1 MSCALRRN
9 LLRRAV
15 FAIDETHSEDES
27 EARWCEEIGSDSAD
41 IHSACDG
48 DDETA
53 PQAERFR
60 ETQGARSNSGNS
72 DIACFG

>member
-15 FAIDETHSEDES
+15 FAIDETHSEDEKES
-27 EARWCEEIGSDSAD
+27 RWCEEEIGSDRGHV
-41 IHSACDG
+41 HSACDG
-48 DDETA
+48 EDEAA

-60 ETQGARSNSGNS
+60 ETQDA
-72 DIACFG
+72 